1 MWFSTHRSIDWIF
14 PWSLEIPLLLNH
26 AALCVVLSM
35 VSLRHW
41 LAKEAWCWALL
52 GFEMSPLLERE
63 RERDYKTKHWV
74 KECRMLQE
82 KSSYILTL
90 KYVAVIWITALTR
103 AFVVFF
109 GWYTNAHIRGRS
121 YRACGDPIEVCG
133 GCYRVHERFVRSL
146 YVVECCSFEMSHTRA
161 FVTVLR
167 GSV

>member
-1 MWFSTHRSIDWIF
+1 MCGAFHGLAEALVSERSMM
-14 PWSLEIPLLLNH
+14 LG
-26 AALCVVLSM
+26 VVRIWN
-35 VSLRHW
+35 VAVAGER
-41 LAKEAWCWALL
+41 K
-52 GFEMSPLLERE
+52 RE